1 LWEDFLFQ
9 HIDNDFGKIYNLWW
23 NKYYVW
29 IRSTIIVSGKLN
41 KNTKLVKLGT
51 NTQHALR
58 FTLITYWCKLQP
70 ISDCF
75 LATWLTKS
83 FSEQWVDLS
92 FTFLMVFFLLHFD
105 QTPYYHMI
113 HFFLKTRELRPKH
126 GVISFRDYWS

>member
-58 FTLITYWCKLQP
+58 LKFITYWCKLQP

-75 LATWLTKS
+75 LATWLSKS
-83 FSEQWVDLS
+83 FSEQCVDLS